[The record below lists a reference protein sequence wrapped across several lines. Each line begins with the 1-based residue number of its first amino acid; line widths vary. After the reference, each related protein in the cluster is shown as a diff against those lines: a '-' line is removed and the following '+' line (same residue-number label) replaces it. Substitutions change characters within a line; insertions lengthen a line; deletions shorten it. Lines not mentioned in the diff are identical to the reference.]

1 VKKKSL
7 LLLSVISGI
16 LLTPAWYEWGHGF
29 FLFFALIPLLFIEE
43 YLCNNK
49 TVYGSG
55 SFFKYSF
62 ISFLIWNTATTW
74 WIVNS
79 TLAGVILAIIINTFM
94 STLVVWF
101 FHIIKRRLGKRFGYF
116 SLILFWI
123 TWEYFYLNAEI
134 SWPWLVLGNGF
145 AYNIRLIQWYEF
157 TGALGGTFWVLIVN
171 IVLFRLIFD
180 YPECRSQR
188 RYFYRIILA
197 FILIFLP
204 VTISLIRFYTYKE
217 IVNPKKVVVIQPNI
231 DPYQKFV
238 SIPSADQTMV
248 QINEANKA
256 AVDGVDYFLGPETSI
271 NNNIWMDGV
280 EKVEDIQIIRDFLE
294 NHPGAAYITG
304 IQCYRRLEPGEQPTS
319 ISRLIQGTD
328 IYYDVYNAAVQLDS
342 SGNVP
347 FYFKS
352 KLVTGVEKMP
362 YAKYLKFLE
371 KLTLR
376 LGGTMRGWGS
386 QEERSVFYS
395 AKDSTGVS
403 PVICYESVYGEF
415 VTEYVKN
422 GASLLFILTND
433 GWWGDTPGYRQHNAY
448 ASLRA
453 IETRRSIARSANTGI
468 SSIINQ
474 KGEVLQSLPWW
485 ERGAI
490 LGTLN
495 KNDEITFYVQNGDY
509 LGRVAI
515 FFSFLVVLYYI
526 SDTLLNIKLLKS
538 RRKCL

>member
-7 LLLSVISGI
+7 LLLPVISGI

-49 TVYGSG
+49 SVYGSG

-79 TLAGVILAIIINTFM
+79 TLAGVILAILVNTFM
-94 STLVVWF
+94 STLVMWF
-101 FHIIKRRLGKRFGYF
+101 FHIVKRRLGDRFGYF

-171 IVLFRLIFD
+171 IVLYRLIVD
-180 YPECRSQR
+180 YSEYRSQR

-217 IVNPKKVVVIQPNI
+217 IVNPKTVVVIQPNI

-238 SIPSADQTMV
+238 SIPSTDQTMV

-256 AVDGVDYFLGPETSI
+256 AVDSVDYFLGPETAI

-280 EKVEDIQIIRDFLE
+280 EKVEDIQMIRNFLE

-304 IQCYRRLEPGEQPTS
+304 VQCYRRLKPGEQPTS

-328 IYYDVYNAAVQLDS
+328 IYYDV
-342 SGNVP
+342 
-347 FYFKS
+347 
-352 KLVTGVEKMP
+352 
-362 YAKYLKFLE
+362 
-371 KLTLR
+371 
-376 LGGTMRGWGS
+376 
-386 QEERSVFYS
+386 
-395 AKDSTGVS
+395 
-403 PVICYESVYGEF
+403 
-415 VTEYVKN
+415 
-422 GASLLFILTND
+422 
-433 GWWGDTPGYRQHNAY
+433 
-448 ASLRA
+448 
-453 IETRRSIARSANTGI
+453 
-468 SSIINQ
+468 
-474 KGEVLQSLPWW
+474 
-485 ERGAI
+485 
-490 LGTLN
+490 
-495 KNDEITFYVQNGDY
+495 
-509 LGRVAI
+509 
-515 FFSFLVVLYYI
+515 
-526 SDTLLNIKLLKS
+526 
-538 RRKCL
+538 